1 METKDRQAL
10 PIARTAQL
18 IVQEVTDEVLVYD
31 LDRHKAHCLNKTSA
45 IVWKHCDGQTTV
57 SAAARLLEQE
67 MNTPVETDVVWLA
80 LKQLEKFH
88 LLQERVPQPK
98 GVSRR
103 DLILKYA
110 PATLAVPL
118 ILSISSPT
126 AAQAGSP
133 TPPDPCVANPRAI
146 GCPCSTDNDCDSFN
160 CSGGT
165 CGPEL

>member
-1 METKDRQAL
+1 MIKKDGQTL
-10 PIARTAQL
+10 PLARKEQL
-18 IVQEVTDEVLVYD
+18 IVQEVPDEVLVYD

-57 SAAARLLEQE
+57 KAAARLIEKEL
-67 MNTPVETDVVWLA
+67 NTPVDDDVVWLA

-88 LLQERVPQPK
+88 LLQERVVQPR
-98 GVSRR
+98 GVTRR

-126 AAQAGSP
+126 AAQAA
-133 TPPDPCVANPRAI
+133 TVPPDPCIANPGGL
-146 GCPCSTDNDCDSFN
+146 GCPCQSDFNCDSSN
-160 CSGGT
+160 CVNNI
-165 CGPEL
+165 CEPEL